1 MISPI
6 PKEIPDLPAVQ
17 SRPRLRPSFVPPAAV
32 VAPTY
37 RPMAAA
43 YRLLVALVAAA
54 AVALDL
60 LIGSPV
66 RVLSQFAVQAN
77 VIVAVV
83 FALSAWRCTTA
94 RRPLPALVTGGALFY
109 VLIAGLVYH
118 VLLLHEPGSFSL
130 TSRPAVHT
138 VWAAVAS
145 HVIHTVTPVAVLLDW
160 LLIMR
165 PPPLSLRHARTWLL
179 YPMAYLAASLVRGE
193 LIPPGTPGRYLYPFL
208 DVGRLGYRSVL
219 ANALL
224 LGLAFFALAVL
235 LVALDHIRP
244 DPTRR
249 HRRKTGF
256 RLRLPVG

>member
-1 MISPI
+1 MIPPI
-6 PKEIPDLPAVQ
+6 PKEIPDLPAVP

-43 YRLLVALVAAA
+43 YRLLVALTAAA
-54 AVALDL
+54 AVTIDL
-60 LIGSPV
+60 LIGNPV
-66 RVLSQFAVQAN
+66 RVLTHFAVQTN
-77 VIVAVV
+77 VLIAVV
-83 FALSAWRCTTA
+83 FALSAWRSSMA
-94 RRPLPALVTGGALFY
+94 RRPLPSLVTGGTLFY
-109 VLIAGLVYH
+109 ALIAGLVYH
-118 VLLLHEPGSFSL
+118 MLLLNEPGPFSL
-130 TSRPAVHT
+130 TSRPDVHT
-138 VWAAVAS
+138 VWAALAGQ
-145 HVIHTVTPVAVLLDW
+145 VIHTVTPIAVLLDW
-160 LLIMR
+160 LLLMR
-165 PPPLSLRHARTWLL
+165 PATLTLRQARTWLL

-193 LIPPGTPGRYLYPFL
+193 LILPGTAGRYLYPFL

-249 HRRKTGF
+249 RRRRRLRKTGF
-256 RLRLPVG
+256 RL